1 MRKADEDVADATVTV
16 PAGVTHLAV
25 HADGDVDPTDGW
37 AGWHLGSRVA
47 RVGSQGAVAAGCL
60 VTVDT
65 VTGTLAADHCIVT
78 VPLGVGCGRLYLRYL
93 DHPADRLVLG
103 VVLGYGG
110 DASGYAERQHED
122 LSLRHPDPTN
132 PKSRAQGQAKYLET
146 PVRERIPAL
155 RSDLRAR
162 LEGLM
167 KK

>member
-1 MRKADEDVADATVTV
+1 MAKSYSVTWVGRKELGQYLARIGPRVLPVLSSVLYENASEAFARSQRIV
-16 PAGVTHLAV
+16 P
-25 HADGDVDPTDGW
+25 HADGILAGSGLVKPPAPSGDGV
-37 AGWHLGSRVA
+37 S
-47 RVGSQGAVAAGCL
+47 
-60 VTVDT
+60 
-65 VTGTLAADHCIVT
+65 
-78 VPLGVGCGRLYLRYL
+78 
-93 DHPADRLVLG
+93 